1 MLNIFIQIILSIFL
15 IAVMAL
21 ISYSVYN
28 KEILKGIKVSNST
41 RKITSIFNGIFNFDR
56 SIIEQETQNKNDLT
70 YLDINPSINQNG
82 GAEYS
87 YNFWLYFDID
97 NTTRT
102 IIPKNKYNSLSLT
115 NPSNF
120 QYAYINL
127 FYKGDRVLKTDATQ
141 YHTHNYECNKM
152 TDAVKLDP
160 VVLIKNPLVKIRND
174 AREIIIEY
182 NNINYPETYN
192 STSMPLNCDESS
204 MAKRNINKFGI
215 KEIDVDKTKRLY
227 NMITII
233 FQEVPPNENAINSNK
248 ANCRVYFNS
257 TLIEDRVA
265 NVSSIENVKDSS
277 SFKSRVM
284 RTNSSKLR
292 INDYRLNNSSD
303 SIIKAEPN
311 DTGVGGRQDAIKMAD
326 LTYFNYA
333 LNQMEINSLYK
344 AGFNKYTAQLTEMPS
359 DVYDTYTKGDKIDI
373 TTDERIVHPI

>member
-1 MLNIFIQIILSIFL
+1 
-15 IAVMAL
+15 
-21 ISYSVYN
+21 
-28 KEILKGIKVSNST
+28 
-41 RKITSIFNGIFNFDR
+41 
-56 SIIEQETQNKNDLT
+56 
-70 YLDINPSINQNG
+70 
-82 GAEYS
+82 
-87 YNFWLYFDID
+87 
-97 NTTRT
+97 
-102 IIPKNKYNSLSLT
+102 
-115 NPSNF
+115 
-120 QYAYINL
+120 
-127 FYKGDRVLKTDATQ
+127 
-141 YHTHNYECNKM
+141 
-152 TDAVKLDP
+152 
-160 VVLIKNPLVKIRND
+160 
-174 AREIIIEY
+174 
-182 NNINYPETYN
+182 
-192 STSMPLNCDESS
+192 
-204 MAKRNINKFGI
+204 
-215 KEIDVDKTKRLY
+215 
-227 NMITII
+227 MITII

-292 INDYRLNNSSD
+292 INGYRLNNSSD